1 MNPRSALIS
10 DAMLVAKYKVKLMC
24 TVSVF
29 DRSATMMPMFP
40 QRFPSL
46 PAAMDFIEEK
56 IVALFD
62 AGAEFVT
69 IDEEGR
75 GSENYLARNVAKN
88 ILAYE
93 YLELGSVDA
102 NWA

>member
-1 MNPRSALIS
+1 
-10 DAMLVAKYKVKLMC
+10 MC

-62 AGAEFVT
+62 AGAESVT